1 MAKLKQYLV
10 KIWHLMKRPSVHYS
24 VAFLVL
30 GGFVAGVIFWTAF
43 NKGLDMT
50 STEEFCSSCHQNVY
64 EEMALTA
71 HFTNA
76 SGVTA
81 ECHDCHVPHN
91 WTDKIARKM
100 QASREIW
107 GYLTGAINT
116 QEKFEAKRREMAEHE
131 WVRLQANN
139 SQECRN
145 CHNLNSMDITL
156 QSPRA
161 ANMHSTY
168 LLTGEKTCINC
179 HKGIAHNLPD
189 MKGVDGF

>member
-1 MAKLKQYLV
+1 
-10 KIWHLMKRPSVHYS
+10 
-24 VAFLVL
+24 
-30 GGFVAGVIFWTAF
+30 
-43 NKGLDMT
+43 
-50 STEEFCSSCHQNVY
+50 
-64 EEMALTA
+64 
-71 HFTNA
+71 
-76 SGVTA
+76 
-81 ECHDCHVPHN
+81 
-91 WTDKIARKM
+91 
-100 QASREIW
+100 
-107 GYLTGAINT
+107 NT